1 MSATEDTAA
10 ELTERGSDT
19 RRRIL
24 DAAREQFAAKG
35 LAGARVDEI
44 ARSAQAN
51 KQLVYY
57 YFGGKLDLY
66 NEVLGQLVEE
76 SDHKIEVEAACD
88 TAAEKIELL
97 TRGGTHPNAMLWQ
110 RLLAW
115 EALETD
121 PRDGIVREKERRRAW
136 ERHVETVR
144 TAQAAGEID
153 AVLDPELVA
162 VAFVS
167 MAIFPFMLPQIVKFM
182 TGRLPAEQ
190 AFLDEYATTVRRLV
204 ARLPSDSGPA
214 DSPGRDS

>member
-1 MSATEDTAA
+1 VSATEDTTA
-10 ELTERGSDT
+10 ELTERGADT

-24 DAAREQFAAKG
+24 DAASEQFAAKG

-44 ARSAQAN
+44 ARAAQAN

-66 NEVLGQLVEE
+66 NEVLGQLVEQ
-76 SDHKIEVEAACD
+76 SDHKIEAEAARD

-97 TRGGTHPNAMLWQ
+97 TRGGTHPNAVLWQ

-121 PRDGIVREKERRRAW
+121 PGDGIVREDERRRAW

-144 TAQAAGEID
+144 AGQQAGEID
-153 AVLDPELVA
+153 ASLDPELVA
-162 VAFVS
+162 VALVS

-182 TGRLPAEQ
+182 TGRLPAED
-190 AFLDEYATTVRRLV
+190 AFLDKYATAVRRLV
-204 ARLPSDSGPA
+204 AGLSSDPGHA
-214 DSPGRDS
+214 DSPRDGT